1 MKRLFLASGAIAA
14 LAMAGCATQNQTVD
28 YSALVA
34 NACKIAT
41 PELATLQTLR
51 SKLAVE
57 DQKAVDA
64 VAAVVTPVCA
74 APPANASDAWV
85 TLASV
90 IPALTVLYV
99 NNHSGN

>member
-1 MKRLFLASGAIAA
+1 MKRLFLVGCVAGSVA
-14 LAMAGCATQNQTVD
+14 LAGCATQNQVD
-28 YSALVA
+28 YGTLVA

-41 PELATLQTLR
+41 PEMAALETLR
-51 SKLAVE
+51 YKLA
-57 DQKAVDA
+57 DADKKALDA
-64 VAAVVTPVCA
+64 VEAVVTPVCA

-99 NNHSGN
+99 NNHTGN

>member
-1 MKRLFLASGAIAA
+1 MKRLFLAGCVAA
-14 LAMAGCATQNQTVD
+14 SFALTGCATQQTVD
-28 YSALVA
+28 YGTLVA

-57 DQKAVDA
+57 DQKALDA